1 MFNTEL
7 TPFTIY
13 VRMKLVS
20 NNIVKMHVFKMCNSA
35 IVERIVR
42 GNSLVTNNWQ
52 ILFLTLARWTV
63 DTLDPAL
70 SVLVVHKR
78 VT

>member
-1 MFNTEL
+1 MFNRSEL

-20 NNIVKMHVFKMCNSA
+20 NNIVRMHVFKMCNTA

-42 GNSLVTNNWQ
+42 VNSLVTNNWQ

-63 DTLDPAL
+63 DTLDPVL
-70 SVLVVHKR
+70 SVLVY
-78 VT
+78 

>member
-1 MFNTEL
+1 M

-20 NNIVKMHVFKMCNSA
+20 NNIVKMHVFKMCNTA

-63 DTLDPAL
+63 DTPD
-70 SVLVVHKR
+70 LVTRGPH
-78 VT
+78 

>member
-1 MFNTEL
+1 MFNRSEL

-20 NNIVKMHVFKMCNSA
+20 NNIVKMHVFKMCNTA

-52 ILFLTLARWTV
+52 ISFLTLARWTV
-63 DTLDPAL
+63 DTLDPVL
-70 SVLVVHKR
+70 SVLVY
-78 VT
+78 

>member
-1 MFNTEL
+1 M

-20 NNIVKMHVFKMCNSA
+20 NNIVKMHVFKMCNTA
-35 IVERIVR
+35 IEERIVR

-63 DTLDPAL
+63 DTPD
-70 SVLVVHKR
+70 LVTRGPH
-78 VT
+78 

>member
-1 MFNTEL
+1 
-7 TPFTIY
+7 
-13 VRMKLVS
+13 MKLVS

-63 DTLDPAL
+63 DTLVTAL
-70 SVLVVHKR
+70 SALVVHTR

>member
-63 DTLDPAL
+63 DTLVTAL
-70 SVLVVHKR
+70 SALVVHTR